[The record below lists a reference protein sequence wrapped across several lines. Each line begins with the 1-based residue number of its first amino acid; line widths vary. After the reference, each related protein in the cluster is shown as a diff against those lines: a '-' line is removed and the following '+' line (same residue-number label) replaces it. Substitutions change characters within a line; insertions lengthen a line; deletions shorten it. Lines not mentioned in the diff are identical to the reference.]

1 MKKFLFIF
9 LFLPALL
16 LHSQILE
23 LTSQGRIFTVQISPT
38 EYGVVAK
45 INGQWKLINSEMETL
60 VTFSLNAP
68 SNLNIY
74 GCAQDFDDDDNYEV
88 FYWYYDENYHY
99 TTILKDITTGE
110 TQIEL
115 SGNSQYS
122 YMPYYAPFYMNNQR
136 YFTINKISS
145 SDYSVVESYLYR
157 SGVQVENSQNGIM
170 AKTTS
175 LNNVKNYPNPFVLHG
190 KSPVTIEFNL
200 TQPQNVSIDLYNI
213 KG

>member
-1 MKKFLFIF
+1 MKKVLFIF
-9 LFLPALL
+9 LFLPALW

-23 LTSQGRIFTVQISPT
+23 LTSQDRIFTVQISPT

-115 SGNSQYS
+115 TGNSQYS
-122 YMPYYAPFYMNNQR
+122 YMPYYAPFYMNN
-136 YFTINKISS
+136 
-145 SDYSVVESYLYR
+145 
-157 SGVQVENSQNGIM
+157 
-170 AKTTS
+170 
-175 LNNVKNYPNPFVLHG
+175 
-190 KSPVTIEFNL
+190 
-200 TQPQNVSIDLYNI
+200 
-213 KG
+213 